1 MNKWIYSSVTLN
13 LISLIGI
20 IHTILF
26 RIIMSLNP
34 KAYGDPMGFYW
45 IYANI
50 ICLIVLF
57 VGYIIEIIIYRIK
70 PNIVFCFPYIKI
82 KSNLVKFFY
91 FSIFYTGLL
100 LGAGI
105 LILLIFFFHN

>member
-13 LISLIGI
+13 FISLIGI

-26 RIIMSLNP
+26 RIIMLLNP
-34 KAYGDPMGFYW
+34 EAYGDPMGFYW

-50 ICLIVLF
+50 ICLIVLLL
-57 VGYIIEIIIYRIK
+57 GYTVEIAIYRIK

-82 KSNLVKFFY
+82 KSNFIKFFY
-91 FSIFYTGLL
+91 FLIFYTGLL

-105 LILLIFFFHN
+105 LILFISLFP